1 MSRRCSS
8 NDDPWMR
15 GCRSRND
22 ESGQLRL
29 KRGDTHAATIER
41 QYGVELGVRGDTHL
55 ETLRQITGETSI
67 EGVIHRLGGGRVIS
81 TATHRR
87 ELL

>member
-1 MSRRCSS
+1 MARRCSS
-8 NDDPWMR
+8 NDDPSMR

-41 QYGVELGVRGDTHL
+41 QYGVDLGVRGDMRL
-55 ETLRQITGETSI
+55 DTLRRLTGEVSI
-67 EGVIHRLGGGRVIS
+67 EGVIERLGR
-81 TATHRR
+81 
-87 ELL
+87 

>member
-1 MSRRCSS
+1 MPRRCLS

-22 ESGQLRL
+22 VSGQLRL

-41 QYGVELGVRGDTHL
+41 HYGIDLGVRGDTHL

-67 EGVIHRLGGGRVIS
+67 EGVIESLGRWVG
-81 TATHRR
+81 
-87 ELL
+87 